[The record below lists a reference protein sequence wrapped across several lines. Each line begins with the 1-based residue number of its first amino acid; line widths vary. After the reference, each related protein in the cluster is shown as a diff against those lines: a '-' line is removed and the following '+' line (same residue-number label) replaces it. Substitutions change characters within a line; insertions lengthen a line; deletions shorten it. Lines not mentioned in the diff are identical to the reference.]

1 MKGLTE
7 QFGLNGPAV
16 AEHLAAHGVKPTRQ
30 RVMIARVLFERPQH
44 VTAEQ
49 LLDAVSKVH
58 GRVAKA
64 TVYNTLNLFVQ
75 QGLVR
80 EVLVDRERAFYDT
93 NTAPHHH
100 LFCEDD
106 GELTDVPGDAIEVR
120 GTPPLPAGVDVVGTE
135 VIVRVRRR
143 AG

>member
-1 MKGLTE
+1 MKGMHTHT
-7 QFGLNGPAV
+7 GLKGSAV
-16 AEHLAAHGVKPTRQ
+16 AEHLVAHGVKPTRQ
-30 RVMIARVLFERPQH
+30 RVMIARVLFERDQH
-44 VTAEQ
+44 VTADGVWARVEK
-49 LLDAVSKVH
+49 LH

-93 NTAPHHH
+93 NTTPHHH
-100 LFCEDD
+100 LFSEDD
-106 GELTDVPGDAIEVR
+106 GELTDVPGDTIEVR
-120 GTPPLPAGVDVVGTE
+120 GAPRLPDGVEVVGTE

-143 AG
+143 GD

>member
-1 MKGLTE
+1 MKELSGH
-7 QFGLNGPAV
+7 FGLKGAAV
-16 AEHLAAHGVKPTRQ
+16 AEHLTAHGVQPTRQ
-30 RVMIARVLFERPQH
+30 RVMIARVLFDRPQH

-49 LLDAVSKVH
+49 LLDQVSRLH

-80 EVLVDRERAFYDT
+80 EVLVDRERTFYDT

-106 GELTDVPGDAIEVR
+106 GELTDIAGDAFEVR
-120 GTPPLPAGVDVVGTE
+120 GSPQLPDGFEVVGTE
-135 VIVRVRRR
+135 VIVRVRRQD
-143 AG
+143 A

>member
-1 MKGLTE
+1 MKVLTSAHGLK
-7 QFGLNGPAV
+7 GAAV
-16 AEHLAAHGVKPTRQ
+16 TEHLVAHGVKPTRQ
-30 RVMIARVLFERPQH
+30 RVMLARVLFERPQH

-49 LLDAVSKVH
+49 LLERVGTRH

-80 EVLVDRERAFYDT
+80 EVLVDRERTFYDT

-106 GELTDVPGDAIEVR
+106 GALTDVPGDAFEVR
-120 GTPPLPAGVDVVGTE
+120 GSPPLPEGTEVVGTE

-143 AG
+143 GG